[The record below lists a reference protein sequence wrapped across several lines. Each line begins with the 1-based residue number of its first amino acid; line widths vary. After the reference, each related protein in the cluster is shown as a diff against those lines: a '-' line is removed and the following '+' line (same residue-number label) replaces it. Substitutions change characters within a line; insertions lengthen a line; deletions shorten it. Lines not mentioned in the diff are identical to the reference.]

1 MSFNPINKSKASSFL
16 FKLHNDLTDVEFYVV
31 ETELTSVKLEMKE
44 VKAPSITYPLPGTQ
58 LTYGTLPLTILCD
71 EGLEIW
77 TKLDRFV
84 TESTSKPDIV
94 YTNIFYPSFTAILYL
109 LSNKGSTVI
118 KKVEHY
124 NCYVEEVTP
133 YKLSRDDD
141 KIETFDVKIVYSHR
155 KIIDVD

>member
-31 ETELTSVKLEMKE
+31 ETELPGVELEMNS
-44 VKAPSITYPLPGTQ
+44 VKAPSLIYPVPGTQ
-58 LTYGTLPLTILCD
+58 LTFGSLPLTILCD

-77 TKLDRFV
+77 TKLHRFI

-94 YTNIFYPSFTAILYL
+94 YTDVEYPKNNAVLYL

-118 KKVEHY
+118 KKIIYHDSY
-124 NCYVEEVTP
+124 LRKLTP
-133 YKLSRDDD
+133 YKLLRDDD
-141 KIETFDVKIVYSHR
+141 KIETFDAELVYSYPE
-155 KIIDVD
+155 IIDVE